1 MKTYPAATCG
11 EIAAAF
17 RQGNATARTI
27 VEASLARIEA
37 HDGRVNA
44 FTDVL
49 GARALARADALDAA
63 RSRGDVLGPL
73 AGVPFAVKNLFDAA
87 GVATRAGS
95 KSITRSR
102 PPAPTPPHPETRR
115 RGRNPRRLPQ
125 HGRIRL

>member
-49 GARALARADALDAA
+49 A
-63 RSRGDVLGPL
+63 
-73 AGVPFAVKNLFDAA
+73 
-87 GVATRAGS
+87 
-95 KSITRSR
+95 
-102 PPAPTPPHPETRR
+102 PAPSPGPMRLTPRVRAETFSAPSRACHS
-115 RGRNPRRLPQ
+115 P
-125 HGRIRL
+125 